1 MCYDSQSSMR
11 TFLFITVVIV
21 FLWIRNYPLD
31 RLIFLV
37 WFSVML
43 MQLAEYWMW
52 KDQECGKTNRYATLF
67 AKLTLYIQPIIAVL
81 VLKFFTTSSLPDRF
95 INTTVGVVGIPFL
108 ILIGFL
114 FLQKYP
120 FEICSKPGKHRHL
133 IWDFE
138 KINKNTPQILS
149 KIYWVLYWFVPLL
162 FASCQPSSLGIIYLL
177 MFYASFIVSYY
188 IKKDY
193 GKEWKSYWCH
203 MINYVT
209 VIPIIAGYVY
219 MKYK

>member
-1 MCYDSQSSMR
+1 MEISNK
-11 TFLFITVVIV
+11 II
-21 FLWIRNYPLD
+21 
-31 RLIFLV
+31 
-37 WFSVML
+37 
-43 MQLAEYWMW
+43 LA
-52 KDQECGKTNRYATLF
+52 
-67 AKLTLYIQPIIAVL
+67 
-81 VLKFFTTSSLPDRF
+81 LKFLTSSSLPDRF

-138 KINKNTPQILS
+138 KINKNTPQTLN

-162 FASCQPSSLGIIYLL
+162 FASCQPFSLGIIYLL

-193 GKEWKSYWCH
+193 GEEWKSYWCH